1 MGVNTLTLKETLFGH
16 ITINHREMI
25 NTIIILAKNF
35 IWSSKNKQKCPSSKE
50 FNIYLSEYY
59 LSEKR
64 LYTKLNKANER
75 DEKWKF
81 ILRIIKTSN

>member
-35 IWSSKNKQKCPSSKE
+35 IGAQKTNKNA
-50 FNIYLSEYY
+50 
-59 LSEKR
+59 R
-64 LYTKLNKANER
+64 LQRNSI
-75 DEKWKF
+75 F
-81 ILRIIKTSN
+81 I